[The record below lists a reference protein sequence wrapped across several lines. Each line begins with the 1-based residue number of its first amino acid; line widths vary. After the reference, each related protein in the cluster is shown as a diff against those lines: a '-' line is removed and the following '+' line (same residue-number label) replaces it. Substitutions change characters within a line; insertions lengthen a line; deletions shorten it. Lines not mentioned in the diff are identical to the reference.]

1 MADELKN
8 VNILDNAAKYDIA
21 ERFLDNDSLNIQKLG
36 ELFDEVERDPKQ
48 MEYTMQREESL
59 VNLFYIYKGLIYLY
73 DQRLLEILLSNRF
86 YLQTFGALE
95 WDPEALQS
103 MQAEQHYPTED
114 ETEARLVEQE
124 KENQEREE
132 G

>member
-1 MADELKN
+1 
-8 VNILDNAAKYDIA
+8 
-21 ERFLDNDSLNIQKLG
+21 
-36 ELFDEVERDPKQ
+36 
-48 MEYTMQREESL
+48 MQREESL

-114 ETEARLVEQE
+114 ETEPREVE
-124 KENQEREE
+124 
-132 G
+132 

>member
-1 MADELKN
+1 
-8 VNILDNAAKYDIA
+8 
-21 ERFLDNDSLNIQKLG
+21 
-36 ELFDEVERDPKQ
+36 
-48 MEYTMQREESL
+48 MQREESL

-103 MQAEQHYPTED
+103 MHAENNYNTED
-114 ETEARLVEQE
+114 ETERRA
-124 KENQEREE
+124 EE
-132 G
+132 

>member
-95 WDPEALQS
+95 WDPEAL
-103 MQAEQHYPTED
+103 
-114 ETEARLVEQE
+114 
-124 KENQEREE
+124 
-132 G
+132 